1 MAQNFQ
7 PNGRVNGINY
17 VNPNHPVNLNFV
29 QGLNNPGHQMPTFQ
43 PQQQQMNQQP
53 QQQQQQIQAP
63 PPQQQQGKNNKRNRR
78 MNVMDLNENNSR
90 AGKNGKGVKERKG
103 LSETKKRVNSNN
115 ARDDKINQSR
125 HKRMTTNNSSTSKF
139 KVVSDLQQNLQLL
152 GVLQNEPKIIRSA
165 DALMGD
171 LTGVVDEQN
180 EGVAFFDEMGR
191 SCPKNS
197 MIIPS
202 NSYQLPKVEIDKT
215 TTKIR
220 HIFIKFST
228 HWFNEAITETYRNN
242 NVDDENQALLT
253 EDEIFKK
260 VKTVDIFNKISELTE
275 EQIQIVKSHYD
286 PSGLIYII
294 IASGDMVDSIIAA
307 HCTLKKYPI
316 IQINHEGQGEIMDI
330 QDKVKRATRFAA
342 RVNEVARNYTNF
354 TRIKKNKALVPNQM
368 FCLGNKK

>member
-7 PNGRVNGINY
+7 PNGRINY
-17 VNPNHPVNLNFV
+17 TNPNQPVNLNFV
-29 QGLNNPGHQMPTFQ
+29 QPGNQMPNFQ
-43 PQQQQMNQQP
+43 PQQPQMNQP
-53 QQQQQQIQAP
+53 ASNQQQQQQQQQLQAP
-63 PPQQQQGKNNKRNRR
+63 PSQPQQGKNNKRNRR

-90 AGKNGKGVKERKG
+90 AGKSGKGVKERKG
-103 LSETKKRVNSNN
+103 LSEPKKRVNSNN
-115 ARDDKINQSR
+115 MRDDKINQSR
-125 HKRMTTNNSSTSKF
+125 YKRMNAKNSSTSTF
-139 KVVSDLQQNLQLL
+139 QVVNNLQQNLQLL
-152 GVLQNEPKIIRSA
+152 GVLQNEPKVIRSA

-171 LTGVVDEQN
+171 LTGVVDEEN

-202 NSYQLPKVEIDKT
+202 NSYQLPKVAIDKT

-242 NVDDENQALLT
+242 NVNDDSQALLT

-275 EQIQIVKSHYD
+275 EQIQNVKNHYE
-286 PSGLIYII
+286 PSGLIYVI

-316 IQINHEGQGEIMDI
+316 IQINHEGQGEIMQI

-368 FCLGNKK
+368 FCLNKK